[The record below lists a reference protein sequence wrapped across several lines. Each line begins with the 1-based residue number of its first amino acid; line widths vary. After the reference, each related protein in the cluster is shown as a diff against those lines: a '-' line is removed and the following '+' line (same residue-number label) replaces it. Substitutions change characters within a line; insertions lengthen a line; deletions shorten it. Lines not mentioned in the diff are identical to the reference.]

1 MATPK
6 NTREYEGDSVLEIM
20 SKYAPN
26 RNQYVFELIANNFGL
41 KEHAAKAAIMEFG
54 AGRGEF
60 INRFKDW
67 QNLET
72 FALEIDPV
80 YFQNLNQSHHALL
93 SLQDRPKQMD
103 FIYAIDVLEHIEDDE
118 QAFRD
123 LYEALDPGGKILIY
137 VPARMELYS
146 PFDKSIGHFR
156 RYHKKELGEKIT
168 AAGFQLEKLRYH
180 ELIGYFAAYY
190 NKFFAK
196 DGELNASAVRTYD
209 KLIVPTTNV
218 LEKVINPPIGKSL
231 YALASK

>member
-1 MATPK
+1 MATPT

-20 SKYAPN
+20 SKYATN
-26 RNQYVFELIANNFGL
+26 RNQYVFDLITNNFGL
-41 KEHAAKAAIMEFG
+41 KDLKASAAIMEFG

-67 QNLET
+67 EKLET
-72 FALEIDPV
+72 YALEIDPA
-80 YFQNLNQSHHALL
+80 YFQNLNQDHHALL
-93 SLQDRPKQMD
+93 SLEDRPKQMN

-118 QAFRD
+118 KAFAD
-123 LYEALDPGGKILIY
+123 LYNALEPGGKILIY

-156 RYHKKELGEKIT
+156 RYHKKELGDKIK
-168 AAGFQLEKLRYH
+168 AAGFSLDKLRYH

-196 DGELNASAVRTYD
+196 DGELNAAAVRTYD
-209 KLIVPTTNV
+209 KLIVPTTNI